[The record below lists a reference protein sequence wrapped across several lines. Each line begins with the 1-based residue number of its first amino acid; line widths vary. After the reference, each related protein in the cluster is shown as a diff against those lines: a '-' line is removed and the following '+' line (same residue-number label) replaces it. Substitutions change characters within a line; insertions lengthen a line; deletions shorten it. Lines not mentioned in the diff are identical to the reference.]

1 MVPQGDW
8 RFPQAAAE
16 GDVISTE
23 SRPGLE
29 GNAIETAPGVCE
41 GCRSVHSSIYV
52 ASHMIMGV
60 LSRDQLPRPR
70 STPM

>member
-1 MVPQGDW
+1 MVSQAGW

-29 GNAIETAPGVCE
+29 RSAAETVPGISEGLCAIHIIP
-41 GCRSVHSSIYV
+41 
-52 ASHMIMGV
+52 
-60 LSRDQLPRPR
+60 
-70 STPM
+70 

>member
-1 MVPQGDW
+1 MVSQGGW

-29 GNAIETAPGVCE
+29 RSAVETVPGISKSLCVI
-41 GCRSVHSSIYV
+41 HI
-52 ASHMIMGV
+52 I
-60 LSRDQLPRPR
+60 P
-70 STPM
+70 